1 MSFEQIRLRFGRSFR
16 RGDRIV
22 CEGRLGTITG
32 TTFPHV
38 RVRFDGRQ
46 ISVPCDPCELAP
58 GEAASAQPTTSGPHR
73 T

>member
-16 RGDRIV
+16 RGDRV
-22 CEGRLGTITG
+22 LCEGRLGTITG

-46 ISVPCDPCELAP
+46 ISVPCDPCELAL
-58 GEAASAQPTTSGPHR
+58 GGAVNAAPITLEPQRA
-73 T
+73 